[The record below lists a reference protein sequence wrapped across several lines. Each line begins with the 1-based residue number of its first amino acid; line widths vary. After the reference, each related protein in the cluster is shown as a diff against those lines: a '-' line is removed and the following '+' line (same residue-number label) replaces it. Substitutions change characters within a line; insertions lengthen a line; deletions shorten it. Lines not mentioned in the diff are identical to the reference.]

1 MNITEQ
7 LAASLDSVQRWLG
20 SLAVVEQRAYATHN
34 AAFHKRLDASDLNQL
49 HRSQRVSASIFAF
62 HLKDV

>member
-7 LAASLDSVQRWLG
+7 VAASLDGVKRRLG

-34 AAFHKRLDASDLNQL
+34 ATFHKRLDASNLNQL
-49 HRSQRVSASIFAF
+49 HRSQRVSVFILF
-62 HLKDV
+62 LVVKDV

>member
-7 LAASLDSVQRWLG
+7 VAACLDGVERRLG

-34 AAFHKRLDASDLNQL
+34 AAFHKRLDASNLNQL
-49 HRSQRVSASIFAF
+49 HRSQRV
-62 HLKDV
+62 